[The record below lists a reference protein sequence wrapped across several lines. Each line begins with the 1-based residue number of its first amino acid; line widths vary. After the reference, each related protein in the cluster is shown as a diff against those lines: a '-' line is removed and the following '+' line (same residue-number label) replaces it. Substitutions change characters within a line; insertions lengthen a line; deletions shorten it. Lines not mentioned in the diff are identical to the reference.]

1 MYLFEL
7 DNNSILIKQITD
19 SVRRSEI
26 LKKKM
31 KDRKAIWSAGGAKC
45 SFRYGGQG
53 RLIEERFKQNQK
65 EVEELALTISRRT
78 ASRKV

>member
-1 MYLFEL
+1 
-7 DNNSILIKQITD
+7 
-19 SVRRSEI
+19 
-26 LKKKM
+26 M